1 MTRLEDLQR
10 QAHAAT
16 PVLPTCN
23 WHEQTD
29 VPFVIRAL
37 KDAGISLAQLS
48 HYVAKAEQYKLK
60 HGELAG
66 WTAYG
71 GGDAQSVYR
80 EHFKREQAS
89 RRQAQKELAA
99 IGHKALYPT
108 YRNVKDLLTEAH
120 DRAFSTKE
128 ERPSGREIL
137 RGLHAD
143 HEVVVTFA
151 KRIPKKHTKRALGE
165 LRGHPTSKRLERQGL
180 RSARD
185 LAAITGATMAG
196 SVAELYQRAD
206 VAKRLEQQEML
217 TQEVAGLKARL
228 AALEARTAA
237 SETRHEITEAGG
249 HWHEVAS
256 QMRADGASYGAIA
269 KATGQGRSTVSQ
281 YILRQQLAKQG

>member
-1 MTRLEDLQR
+1 MTKLKDLQR

-16 PVLPTCN
+16 PVLPTCK

-66 WTAYG
+66 WTVHGG

-108 YRNVKDLLTEAH
+108 YRNVKDVLTEAH
-120 DRAFSTKE
+120 DRAFYAKE

-143 HEVVVTFA
+143 QEVVVTFA

-165 LRGHPTSKRLERQGL
+165 LQGHPTSKRLERQGL
-180 RSARD
+180 RGARD

-206 VAKRLEQQEML
+206 VAKRLEQQEAL
-217 TQEVAGLKARL
+217 TQEVADLKARL

-237 SETRHEITEAGG
+237 SEARHDITEAGG
-249 HWHEVAS
+249 HWHDVAKR
-256 QMRADGASYGAIA
+256 MRAEGASYGAIA
-269 KATGQGRSTVSQ
+269 TATGQKSDTVKKFIQRLS
-281 YILRQQLAKQG
+281 K